1 MTALPFAAFRGG
13 LLSRRELLSHCM
25 HADGLPSVVPGP
37 NSWRVSATSR
47 SERMPTSAP
56 DEFLGALEQPTRLPS
71 ASPTTNDHSLSLL
84 TGSLPPEITRTYRN
98 KLHVLVATCTPFPKA
113 CFKHVSKELPKL
125 GARQDQPAR
134 PGFLCLRKS
143 VFREAGM
150 QPQGLT
156 RKSISVPPCSFTLL
170 FSELTIEP
178 SFVFSAIDNFRFEI
192 PTTPWVFPVTG

>member
-1 MTALPFAAFRGG
+1 
-13 LLSRRELLSHCM
+13 M

-37 NSWRVSATSR
+37 NSWRPSATSR
-47 SERMPTSAP
+47 SERMLSSAP

-125 GARQDQPAR
+125 GAQDQPAR
-134 PGFLCLRKS
+134 PGLCLRKR

-156 RKSISVPPCSFTLL
+156 RKALASRPAASHCSFPSSLSNLL
-170 FSELTIEP
+170 SCSPQSTT
-178 SFVFSAIDNFRFEI
+178 SGSRFL
-192 PTTPWVFPVTG
+192 PLLGCFQ